1 MKKNII
7 SFVPKIPGAH
17 RGFSNQFGIKVSN
30 KSKVVE
36 ILNQICDFA
45 KGDRPLSSEI
55 ENVSDLINSNE
66 LAQHVSKYLRL
77 E

>member
-1 MKKNII
+1 MAGAANFVALKGI
-7 SFVPKIPGAH
+7 SPGK
-17 RGFSNQFGIKVSN
+17 GTKPVL
-30 KSKVVE
+30 E